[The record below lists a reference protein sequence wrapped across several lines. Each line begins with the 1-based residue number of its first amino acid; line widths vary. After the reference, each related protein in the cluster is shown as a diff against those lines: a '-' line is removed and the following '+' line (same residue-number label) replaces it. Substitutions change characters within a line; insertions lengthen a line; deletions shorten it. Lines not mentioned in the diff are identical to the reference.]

1 MATSWAKRCTGTR
14 SSDGQ
19 PCERWAIIGGT
30 VCPAHGGSA
39 PQTKAKAARN
49 VATRKVEREA
59 RRMAVPVDI
68 DATEGIVAAVKE
80 SAGRLAWAR
89 EWLNDLPGPPVQEIH
104 VAGGG
109 INVGEHVLHE
119 IYRTWM
125 KDHVTY
131 CAAALRAG
139 IEQKQLDFMMGVAAQ
154 LAGFARALLEAPE
167 LGLTWEQREAG
178 RQVGGRLMLAMPV
191 PTAA

>member
-39 PQTKAKAARN
+39 SQVKAKAART
-49 VATRKVEREA
+49 VATLKVEREA
-59 RRMAVPVDI
+59 RRVAVPVDI

-80 SAGRLAWAR
+80 SAGRVAWAR
-89 EWLNDLPGPPVQEIH
+89 QWLDEIDGPPTQEVY

-109 INVGEHVLHE
+109 VNTGEHVLHE

-154 LAGFARALLEAPE
+154 VAGFARALLTAPE
-167 LGLTWEQREAG
+167 LGLTWEQRE
-178 RQVGGRLMLAMPV
+178 VGFKVGSRLLDALAV
-191 PTAA
+191 AA